1 MTSLPSKLRRRLLK
15 VSGAFFLAQA
25 ACIGPALAA
34 PVVRPPLLERTTFS
48 AFLDTLLPRD
58 ALSGSATDLRVDAK
72 LWAFSELDPRFHRL
86 LELGCRWLNMTGGA
100 GFSDLMPEQQVAIIE
115 WMSRSDW
122 NEVPR
127 RFYEL
132 MRQSAIETYYSEPAA
147 WAGLSL
153 QRPPQPFGYPP
164 PWR

>member
-1 MTSLPSKLRRRLLK
+1 MSLDSKLRRRLFK
-15 VSGAFFLAQA
+15 VAGAFFLSQTSSL
-25 ACIGPALAA
+25 GMALAA
-34 PVVRPPLLERTTFS
+34 PPSAPTTLERTTFA

-58 ALSGSATDLRVDAK
+58 ALSGSASDLKIDTG
-72 LWAFSELDPRFHRL
+72 LWEFSRLDPRFLRL

-100 GFSDLMPEQQVAIIE
+100 GFADLSETQKIAIVE
-115 WMSRSDW
+115 WMSTSDW

-132 MRQSAIETYYSEPAA
+132 VRQAAITAYYSNPAS
-147 WAGLSL
+147 WAGLPL

-164 PWR
+164 PWQ